1 MRFRRRRSLFP
12 RLSRRPSPEEAAPL
26 KGQLWTR
33 SERNLKEPD
42 VHPMRRVVAAAVAVA
57 EGALLGWLWFGPA
70 LAVTSVDISGA
81 HHLTAAE
88 VAAAV
93 GLSGGGSVLA
103 VDGESDRHHLL
114 DQVWVRTATVDPQ
127 LDGTVVVRISEWQ
140 PIAAYHA
147 GGSKHYFLLS
157 SQAMVLGPAAAAG
170 ALVDIQ
176 GPAGADPPS
185 RAQTLDTSLPTAL
198 ANLPRGGPA
207 LNRP

>member
-1 MRFRRRRSLFP
+1 MRRGQPALSSATCASGWSTTRSAAINVTWALSPPLPAGRGVRRELAPPGPAPKGGVPLRKRRLGRGAWSTMRFRRRRSLFP

-81 HHLTAAE
+81 HHLTAAQ
-88 VAAAV
+88 VAAVV
-93 GLSGGGSVLA
+93 GLSGSGSVLA

-114 DQVWVRTATVDPQ
+114 DQAWAPTATVDPQ
-127 LDGTVVVRISEWQ
+127 PYRPHVV
-140 PIAAYHA
+140 H
-147 GGSKHYFLLS
+147 L
-157 SQAMVLGPAAAAG
+157 
-170 ALVDIQ
+170 
-176 GPAGADPPS
+176 
-185 RAQTLDTSLPTAL
+185 
-198 ANLPRGGPA
+198 
-207 LNRP
+207 